1 MKTAFDFSGQ
11 RTDDSDKAKAWLVL
25 AHLNGVADKPVRTE
39 GIVGEEHQ
47 NCISGCRISSSYSE
61 RENLVNTNLTTNVN
75 STRHSL
81 KSFAAKNGQLQ
92 FIS

>member
-11 RTDDSDKAKAWLVL
+11 GTDDSDKAKAWLVL
-25 AHLNGVADKPVRTE
+25 AHLNGVADKPVPTE
-39 GIVGEEHQ
+39 EFVRERHQ